1 METSEPWI
9 RVSKPEMVIMML
21 DRHLKELSEPL
32 SLQIDGTFSC
42 HPETFCDGIFFL
54 DFFVFHFFVKKI
66 FFRQNYFQLNLTE
79 TYFFILRSPYEGIRR
94 V

>member
-1 METSEPWI
+1 LETSEPWI

-66 FFRQNYFQLNLTE
+66 FFRQKNIFSSKLFSTEFDRNL
-79 TYFFILRSPYEGIRR
+79 FFYS
-94 V
+94 